1 MQQPKISWFVKEQD
15 GSFMSKEEHHAG
27 TYTKQEQVVVEFQV
41 WNNRWG
47 VEDVLPLAD
56 PVLNFYFDTLEDSSL
71 LHLCKI
77 TIDDMGV
84 VPLVIKGEKASARIG
99 RTLSGK
105 QNNGDANSID
115 NTDNY
120 VTVKFEFSAEDYRLK
135 ENDLKNVYFELVSMS

>member
-27 TYTKQEQVVVEFQV
+27 TYTKQETVSVEFQV

-47 VEDVLPLAD
+47 VEDVEPLVD

-71 LHLCKI
+71 LHLCKVL
-77 TIDDMGV
+77 IDDMGS
-84 VPLVIKGEKASARIG
+84 VPLVIKGQKASARIG

-105 QNNGDANSID
+105 KNDGNDNSVNNQG
-115 NTDNY
+115 NY
-120 VTVKFEFSAEDYRLK
+120 INVTFEFSAEDYRLK